1 MEKSELQSFWII
13 LEEIVRQVRDAL
25 CRVKEEEIK
34 ALIESLLRLTDG
46 RRLFVIGAGRS
57 GLVGRAFAMRMMQ
70 LGLNAFV
77 VGETTTPA
85 LEKGDLLMTISRS
98 GRTRTVLEIAKIAK
112 RYKAQ
117 IITITSYK
125 RTPLGRISN
134 LIVRI
139 PGRVK
144 PLNKDH
150 RISSYSPEIPL
161 NPLPLGTQFE
171 IACMIFLDTVI
182 SELMVR
188 LKLREEDLRRRH
200 TNLE

>member
-1 MEKSELQSFWII
+1 MT
-13 LEEIVRQVRDAL
+13 EIVRQVRDAL

-98 GRTRTVLEIAKIAK
+98 GRTRTVLETAK
-112 RYKAQ
+112 RYKA
-117 IITITSYK
+117 
-125 RTPLGRISN
+125 
-134 LIVRI
+134 
-139 PGRVK
+139 
-144 PLNKDH
+144 
-150 RISSYSPEIPL
+150 
-161 NPLPLGTQFE
+161 
-171 IACMIFLDTVI
+171 
-182 SELMVR
+182 
-188 LKLREEDLRRRH
+188 
-200 TNLE
+200 